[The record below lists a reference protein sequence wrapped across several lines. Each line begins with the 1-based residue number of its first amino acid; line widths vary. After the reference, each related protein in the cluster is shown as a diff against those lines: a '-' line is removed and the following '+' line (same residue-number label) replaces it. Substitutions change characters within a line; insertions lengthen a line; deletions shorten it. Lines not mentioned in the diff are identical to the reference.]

1 VPEMSQV
8 NGASRGKELAIVPEN
23 GTPAP
28 HGTPAVEVPLSQKDK
43 LAGDYYMNPTEQ
55 QIARMSRAEKS
66 NVKDFTVGRDGCGK
80 IVFSKV
86 NFYEVNPQDI
96 FDKIVKIQTRQ
107 ATVYGDEL
115 VAKKPPRGQGLNV
128 PSVITLENSW
138 PRSAAGLL
146 PVHEKKGL
154 RYEKHIKRLKRVN
167 DTNFVNYNDKTGE
180 WTFSVEHFTTYGFPE
195 DDDESMMED
204 SIFEDVVNEAPGTPT
219 PSKYP
224 SKAIMT
230 HVSPPFTSD
239 SSLPSP
245 PESSPDDTF
254 DFKKGPRKHLP
265 GQFSDEDLGDVNM
278 VEEDEV
284 TDTAQSFLGERS
296 VGSLEDDDM
305 SQVSESGTA
314 EDQEMAGSF
323 PKPAHTTEQSDASHP
338 MNGEALKP
346 KSILKASQA
355 VNLGTPLKTGQLLF
369 GADWTEQL
377 QRTVS
382 PKKQDRAALRANQP
396 TASTLFDAEPTRKAL
411 QIDKPYTNSIDLIND
426 LFSASVR
433 KTVPAKFGDSSRDFE
448 VRG

>member
-1 VPEMSQV
+1 
-8 NGASRGKELAIVPEN
+8 
-23 GTPAP
+23 
-28 HGTPAVEVPLSQKDK
+28 
-43 LAGDYYMNPTEQ
+43 
-55 QIARMSRAEKS
+55 
-66 NVKDFTVGRDGCGK
+66 
-80 IVFSKV
+80 
-86 NFYEVNPQDI
+86 
-96 FDKIVKIQTRQ
+96 
-107 ATVYGDEL
+107 
-115 VAKKPPRGQGLNV
+115 
-128 PSVITLENSW
+128 LENSW

-154 RYEKHIKRLKRVN
+154 RYDKHIKRLKRVN
-167 DTNFVNYNDKTGE
+167 DTNFVDYNDKTGE

-204 SIFEDVVNEAPGTPT
+204 SVLEDIVNEAPGTPT
-219 PSKYP
+219 PSKH
-224 SKAIMT
+224 SRAIVT

-265 GQFSDEDLGDVNM
+265 GQFSDEDLGDANM
-278 VEEDEV
+278 AEEEEEEI

-305 SQVSESGTA
+305 SQASESGTV

-323 PKPAHTTEQSDASHP
+323 PKPAHTTEQSTASHTV
-338 MNGEALKP
+338 NGEALKP
-346 KSILKASQA
+346 KSILKASQT

-396 TASTLFDAEPTRKAL
+396 TASALLEAEPTRKAVPN
-411 QIDKPYTNSIDLIND
+411 DKPFTNSIDLINE
-426 LFSASVR
+426 LFSRSAAGR
-433 KTVPAKFGDSSRDFE
+433 KTVPTKFGDRSRDFE